1 MIGTQQ
7 YINRGGGGPN
17 LLGGEKDSESA
28 YWPSSSSILSPDS
41 IPSLPSWS

>member
-7 YINRGGGGPN
+7 YINGGGAN

-41 IPSLPSWS
+41 IPSLPS